1 MMFYF
6 FLHKNLHF
14 VPPLMGGDL
23 KCVLM
28 GGERGEKK
36 SGVLIGVEN
45 HTTLHSTLKAWTIA

>member
-45 HTTLHSTLKAWTIA
+45 HTTMEQCSDL